1 MSDGKIVIDTE
12 LDDSG
17 IEKGLKKTTE
27 SARSQA
33 SKLAAEYRKQ
43 GMSASEAMKKA
54 WSEIER
60 DSFDKSNKT
69 SKNWGIS
76 VNEISNL
83 ANTGAKALAVI
94 STSAV
99 AGISGAAIAAIG
111 VGSNFESSMSQVA
124 ATMGITASEIANGS
138 KSFEILK
145 QAAKDAGATTQFS
158 ASQSAEALIVR
169 AVTKKLVA

>member
-1 MSDGKIVIDTE
+1 MI
-12 LDDSG
+12 
-17 IEKGLKKTTE
+17 KGLKKTTE

-33 SKLAAEYRKQ
+33 AKLAAEYRKQ

-83 ANTGAKALAVI
+83 ANIGVKALAEI
-94 STSAV
+94 SASAV
-99 AGISGAAIAAIG
+99 AGR
-111 VGSNFESSMSQVA
+111 
-124 ATMGITASEIANGS
+124 
-138 KSFEILK
+138 
-145 QAAKDAGATTQFS
+145 AGYCFYRS
-158 ASQSAEALIVR
+158 R
-169 AVTKKLVA
+169 K

>member
-27 SARSQA
+27 SARAQA
-33 SKLAAEYRKQ
+33 AKLAAEYRKQ

-83 ANTGAKALAVI
+83 ANIGVKALAEI
-94 STSAV
+94 SASAV
-99 AGISGAAIAAIG
+99 AGISGLAIASIG
-111 VGSNFESSMSQVA
+111 VGSNFESSMSQV
-124 ATMGITASEIANGS
+124 GS
-138 KSFEILK
+138 
-145 QAAKDAGATTQFS
+145 
-158 ASQSAEALIVR
+158 V
-169 AVTKKLVA
+169 V